1 MSTGT
6 ITNKDQAEESV
17 ENVSL
22 HTFSTN
28 YKSSFK

>member
-6 ITNKDQAEESV
+6 ITNKDPAEESV

-22 HTFSTN
+22 QISSN
-28 YKSSFK
+28 YKYSFK